1 MKYWIGAVSKDH
13 VQKGVELGIV
23 QIGHGKRDGLD
34 RMKAGDGFVYYS
46 PKASL
51 DATEPLQSFTAIGH
65 MTDEDIWQ
73 ADDEGDFKPWRRKVT
88 YLKSKDAHIRPLVEE
103 LDFTRGKPS
112 WGYAFRYGLVEISE
126 QDFKTIAEAMHTKV

>member
-46 PKASL
+46 PKASMDSL
-51 DATEPLQSFTAIGH
+51 ERLQTFTAIGH
-65 MTDEDIWQ
+65 ITDDTVWE
-73 ADDEGDFKPWRRKVT
+73 ADEGEFKPWRRNVT

-126 QDFKTIAEAMHTKV
+126 ADFKTIAEAMKAKL